1 MPPFGVSSHCFTESG
16 VRATNLRSTTN
27 SIRTWK
33 TEFIQF
39 RRLGRQNHRIAQQL
53 HFDLV
58 AKKSVPQS
66 TERLP
71 CTTFLGYPS
80 YGSYTNTWEISCSEA
95 AFRISVM
102 EQDKCKSYPSMLR
115 FCGTKTTKG
124 HLKAVFIFNS
134 LDAWLT
140 DTCGERQYLS
150 LWIFH
155 RSPCLRKAS
164 EVSSLQAKKF
174 QFPNKPSGSPYILC
188 GFPNSCWLLELS
200 PICASDNPTLTGVQ
214 TSEKE
219 PWNTMFSTEL
229 LSSNKPINQVKS
241 FPFRG
246 DGALFTLHTHCTVI
260 LLWAQKKCTYAHTQ
274 SFLNKSVQ
282 F

>member
-1 MPPFGVSSHCFTESG
+1 MLCPWGKGPGKNQGVVPRGGIMLMGIMFPNIITAPGWEVGFCFAKPSASWVCAVPPFGVSSHCFTESG
-16 VRATNLRSTTN
+16 VQATNLRSTTN

-39 RRLGRQNHRIAQQL
+39 RRLGLQNHRVAQQL

-80 YGSYTNTWEISCSEA
+80 YGAYTNTWEIACSEA
-95 AFRISVM
+95 AFRVSVM

-115 FCGTKTTKG
+115 FCGTKTIKG

-155 RSPCLRKAS
+155 RSPCLRKA
-164 EVSSLQAKKF
+164 
-174 QFPNKPSGSPYILC
+174 
-188 GFPNSCWLLELS
+188 
-200 PICASDNPTLTGVQ
+200 
-214 TSEKE
+214 
-219 PWNTMFSTEL
+219 
-229 LSSNKPINQVKS
+229 
-241 FPFRG
+241 
-246 DGALFTLHTHCTVI
+246 
-260 LLWAQKKCTYAHTQ
+260 
-274 SFLNKSVQ
+274 
-282 F
+282 